1 MRKLILI
8 AGLLSLSAQAQT
20 YVTPSGT
27 YMTSQVGSTTYVTPV
42 ARSSGSTSHSG
53 VAMTAPASGSNT
65 YVTPS
70 GTYMTSRVGSTT
82 YVIQTSKSGGRK

>member
-1 MRKLILI
+1 MRKLFIIL
-8 AGLLSLSAQAQT
+8 GLLSMNAQAQT
-20 YVTPSGT
+20 QTYITPSGT

-42 ARSSGSTSHSG
+42 ARSSGSAPA
-53 VAMTAPASGSNT
+53 VVMAAPASGSNT

-82 YVIQTSKSGGRK
+82 YVIQTSKGTGRK